1 MMTTTS
7 RVDIKVSLAQLK
19 AIKSI
24 ADETASIRVSTMD
37 ALLGYFITVL
47 NRVLEQ
53 AIEQIMTVADVRFWQ
68 FLPAT

>member
-24 ADETASIRVSTMD
+24 ADKTASIRISTMD
-37 ALLGYFITVL
+37 ALVAYFITVL
-47 NRVLEQ
+47 NRVSEQ
-53 AIEQIMTVADVRFWQ
+53 PIGQIMTVASVRSCSSCY
-68 FLPAT
+68 P